1 MKPRVSRARSPKVAW
16 MGLRLYIKYSILGHR
31 SYPWEVYEMYPPP
44 IDMISAVTELPT
56 LSSQELSKLIRDA
69 ENDTIQYTTS
79 NGSSKQIN
87 VESLARYLAWHLMA
101 TPFERRRDE
110 EHYRYLLGGFRL
122 LHGLC
127 DLAPRNSVLEQVLLE
142 DVKVSEQ
149 MFDLIFF
156 NVAHLVRWR
165 QDSQLVLLHSALLAC
180 ILHLFTAF
188 ISSQWHELAPVLLA
202 HPEVDEFMHT
212 SFAAVRV
219 DIQYLQVRL
228 PGQYMNGGMQSN
240 LAQVN
245 RLCQHC
251 EASLQFLQSLCQ
263 QRPFRERL
271 VKNKDLCEKGGILSL
286 AHEIMKLPFCE
297 DSYLMA
303 VVSRLKSKVLSIL
316 LNLCEVESTSFLD
329 VAASTTVGLD
339 LAKSTISQV
348 ISLLRTMFRGDLNGL
363 AAYSDKTYPRGLLQL
378 NAMRLTEILSDDSNF
393 RSYITLN
400 FTEVLTTIFSQPHG
414 EFLSSWCSES
424 RPSEEDATLDFDSL
438 AAAGWVLGV
447 VSSSDVPEST
457 FNACRVPRT
466 SYAFQ
471 RTSLLVKVVANLTCF
486 IPDICK
492 EEKDLFL
499 NTFLHCFHKELLN
512 VPYGVLNDV
521 RAERAAVI
529 TQNLGSLLIHAASL
543 TPEFL
548 NQDDVQLF
556 KLFIAQLEPLIA
568 QESNIEP
575 VIEADVKVQES
586 PDAHDRDGDQNKG
599 ISIILPLE
607 EVKTL
612 TLNGNE
618 GPSNGLQIH
627 EQRTDAAQTYTVRAV
642 HESEADAQNAETSG
656 LDSNTMQSE
665 DKLSRKRKRNI
676 MNHIQISMIEQVLV
690 TEPEM
695 QRKAAMLQSWA
706 EKLSLHVWY
715 RNIFL
720 AAKELNSLTPSP
732 SPAQGT
738 QRNREGGLVKHE
750 QGQYVVLTD
759 GQGEEI
765 GKGRVH
771 QASGVWSGTNLD
783 ESGSCVVDVTYLKLD
798 KWAKLQQPCG
808 ATRTALPAVAQ
819 TKSHGPRLI
828 LFGGATAIEGG
839 ASAGILGG
847 DARKQGTTVSREI
860 RTTELQAMSTST
872 NSPGMRTTITRKLK
886 STLANIS
893 YSRRSPLDILDL

>member
-1 MKPRVSRARSPKVAW
+1 MQ
-16 MGLRLYIKYSILGHR
+16 
-31 SYPWEVYEMYPPP
+31 PPP

-79 NGSSKQIN
+79 NGSSK
-87 VESLARYLAWHLMA
+87 
-101 TPFERRRDE
+101 
-110 EHYRYLLGGFRL
+110 
-122 LHGLC
+122 
-127 DLAPRNSVLEQVLLE
+127 QVLLE

-212 SFAAVRV
+212 AFAAVRV

-228 PGQYMNGGMQSN
+228 PGQYTNGGMQSN

-271 VKNKDLCEKGGILSL
+271 VKNKDLCEKGGILML

-329 VAASTTVGLD
+329 VAASTTMGLN

-414 EFLSSWCSES
+414 EFLSSWCSSES

-447 VSSSDVPEST
+447 VQSSDVPEST

-499 NTFLHCFHKELLN
+499 NTFLQCFHKELLN
-512 VPYGVLNDV
+512 VPYGVLNDA

-543 TPEFL
+543 TPTFL

-556 KLFIAQLEPLIA
+556 
-568 QESNIEP
+568 N
-575 VIEADVKVQES
+575 
-586 PDAHDRDGDQNKG
+586 
-599 ISIILPLE
+599 
-607 EVKTL
+607 
-612 TLNGNE
+612 
-618 GPSNGLQIH
+618 
-627 EQRTDAAQTYTVRAV
+627 
-642 HESEADAQNAETSG
+642 EADAQNAETSG

-665 DKLSRKRKRNI
+665 DKQSRKRKRNI

-706 EKLSLHVWY
+706 EKLSLHGTEISSSQLKNWLNNRKAKLARV
-715 RNIFL
+715 
-720 AAKELNSLTPSP
+720 AAKDIRAPSVGDNAFTDKKGGSGTDPESADEFSNPSP
-732 SPAQGT
+732 SSAQGT
-738 QRNREGGLVKHE
+738 RRNPEGGSVKHE

-798 KWAKLQQPCG
+798 KLAKLHQPCG
-808 ATRTALPAVAQ
+808 AT
-819 TKSHGPRLI
+819 
-828 LFGGATAIEGG
+828 G
-839 ASAGILGG
+839 ASSGPSEQGLGVK
-847 DARKQGTTVSREI
+847 RVLWES
-860 RTTELQAMSTST
+860 S
-872 NSPGMRTTITRKLK
+872 KLVQQQK
-886 STLANIS
+886 
-893 YSRRSPLDILDL
+893 PV